1 MKKIRVL
8 IADDHPILRKGTR
21 GLLEAEPD
29 IEVVDEAGD
38 GTETLKKV
46 RVHQPDVLLLDIV
59 MPGLDGLEAA
69 QKVRESSPR
78 TRIVIHTLYD
88 TQDYVHLALQAGA
101 LGYLLKSG
109 PPEEIPGAIRA
120 AYAGRYFL
128 NSFITSS
135 VIDAYLKGRQDGP
148 VGESF
153 QSLSKRE
160 RQVFLLLVE
169 GFSTSQIAEILS
181 ISPKT
186 VEKLR
191 THVAARLGI
200 DNPIEMA
207 KYAIRI
213 GLVDP
218 GVSKS

>member
-1 MKKIRVL
+1 MKKIRVM

-21 GLLEAEPD
+21 GLLEDEPD

-38 GTETLKKV
+38 APETLKKV
-46 RVHQPDVLLLDIV
+46 RIHQPDVLLLDIV

-135 VIDAYLKGRQDGP
+135 VIDAYLKGRQDEP

-186 VEKLR
+186 VEKHR
-191 THVAARLGI
+191 HSVACRLGI

-213 GLVDP
+213 GLVDA
-218 GVSKS
+218 GTRKF

>member
-1 MKKIRVL
+1 L

-21 GLLEAEPD
+21 GLLETEPD

-38 GTETLKKV
+38 GPETLRKV

-59 MPGLDGLEAA
+59 MPGLDGLEATE
-69 QKVRESSPR
+69 KVREISPK
-78 TRIVIHTLYD
+78 TKIVIHTLYD
-88 TQDYVHLALQAGA
+88 NRDYVHLALKAGA

-109 PPEEIPGAIRA
+109 PSEEIPAAIRA
-120 AYAGRYFL
+120 ANAGRYFL

-135 VIDAYLKGRQDGP
+135 VIDAYLKGRQEEP

-153 QSLSKRE
+153 QGLSKRE

-169 GFSTSQIAEILS
+169 GFSTSQIAEVLS

-186 VEKLR
+186 VEKHR

-200 DNPIEMA
+200 DNPIEMV

-213 GLVDP
+213 GLIDP
-218 GVSKS
+218 GVSKF